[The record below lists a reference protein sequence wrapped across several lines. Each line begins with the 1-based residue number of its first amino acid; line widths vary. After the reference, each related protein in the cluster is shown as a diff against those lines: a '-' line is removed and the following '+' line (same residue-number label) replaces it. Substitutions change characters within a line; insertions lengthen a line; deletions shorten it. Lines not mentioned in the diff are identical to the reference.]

1 MGVMKKTACREV
13 AIEPN
18 RGVVFYDDTAC
29 RLKNY
34 HDKGVRNIYS
44 VVLTYAVPNHGKK
57 VMRLDY
63 GKFHQAQ
70 MRFYTETSTEER
82 PTKMKLNSIKL
93 LVETFKGTKKIN
105 SDVLRHVVYG
115 KRNVKAEF
123 EGRIGEEGYE

>member
-1 MGVMKKTACREV
+1 MKKTACREV

-29 RLKNY
+29 RLKKY
-34 HDKGVRNIYS
+34 HGKGVRNIYS
-44 VVLTYAVPNHGKK
+44 VVLTYSVPNHGKK

-70 MRFYTETSTEER
+70 LRFYTETGTEER
-82 PTKMKLNSIKL
+82 PTKMKLSSVKM

-115 KRNVKAEF
+115 KRKLNAEF
-123 EGRIGEEGYE
+123 EFCVGEEVYE